1 MVLAMWSHL
10 LLLVF
15 AASVVRHPGS
25 AERSLHSAAP
35 ADALTELFDLADAS
49 PDGLAPLL
57 LAASKRIGELD
68 GHAGHALA
76 ERLAPYATRAF
87 DAPGWGAGFEQ
98 LGLARHRVAKGEVP
112 GAIARRYRT
121 GDGLLERLNADYAPT
136 RLQVGQTLKVL
147 DLSDRSLR
155 LVVDRKRYRLGA
167 WREAPGGG
175 WLLLAYLPVGLG
187 APETPTPSGAT
198 KVTERALDP
207 EWRDP
212 VSGVV
217 HAPGA
222 PGNVLGGYWMRLDPE
237 GIGKSGIGLHGYTA
251 EAPEAW
257 LGRDASNGCVRL
269 RQRDMDFVFHLAL
282 EGTPL
287 SFVP

>member
-1 MVLAMWSHL
+1 MRTLVLL
-10 LLLVF
+10 C
-15 AASVVRHPGS
+15 AAALACGTPTVHAAQAES
-25 AERSLHSAAP
+25 AVP
-35 ADALTELFDLADAS
+35 AVDPLEALFRAADAS
-49 PDGLAPLL
+49 ADGLAPLL
-57 LAASKRIGELD
+57 LAASRRIAELD
-68 GHAGHALA
+68 GGSGHALA
-76 ERLAPYATRAF
+76 QRLGPYAARAF
-87 DAPGWGAGFEQ
+87 DSPEMGAEFES
-98 LGLARHRVAKGEVP
+98 LGIAVHRVAKGEVP
-112 GAIARRYRT
+112 GAIARRYRF
-121 GDGLLERLNADYAPT
+121 GDGLFARLNRDFAPT
-136 RLQVGQTLKVL
+136 RLQVGQKLKVL

-187 APETPTPSGAT
+187 APQTPTPSGST
-198 KVTERALDP
+198 KVIERALDP

-212 VSGVV
+212 LTGVV

-251 EAPEAW
+251 EEPAAW
-257 LGRDASNGCVRL
+257 LERDASNGCVRL
-269 RQRDMDFVFHLAL
+269 RQDDMDLVFHLAL

>member
-1 MVLAMWSHL
+1 MRTLVLR
-10 LLLVF
+10 F
-15 AASVVRHPGS
+15 AAALALLAPVVPAAQEAGAAAAVDS
-25 AERSLHSAAP
+25 LLGLFAAAE
-35 ADALTELFDLADAS
+35 AS

-57 LAASKRIGELD
+57 LAASRRIGELD
-68 GHAGHALA
+68 GNAGHALA
-76 ERLAPYATRAF
+76 QRLAPYAARAF
-87 DAPGWGAGFEQ
+87 DSPETGAGFET
-98 LGLARHRVAKGEVP
+98 LGVRTHRVAKGEVP
-112 GAIARRYRT
+112 GAIARRYRI
-121 GDGLLERLNADYAPT
+121 GDGLFARLNRDFAPT
-136 RLQVGQTLKVL
+136 RLRVGQELKLL

-187 APETPTPSGAT
+187 APRTPTPSGAT
-198 KVTERALDP
+198 RVIERALDP

-212 VSGVV
+212 VTGIV
-217 HAPGA
+217 HPPGA
-222 PGNVLGGYWMRLDPE
+222 PGNVLGGYWMRLDPQ

-251 EAPEAW
+251 EEPAAW
-257 LGRDASNGCVRL
+257 LERDASNGCVRL